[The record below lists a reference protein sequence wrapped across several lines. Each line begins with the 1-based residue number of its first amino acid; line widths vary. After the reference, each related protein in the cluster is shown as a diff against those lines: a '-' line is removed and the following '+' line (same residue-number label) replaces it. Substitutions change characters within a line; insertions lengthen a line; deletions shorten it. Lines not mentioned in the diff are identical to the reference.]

1 MTSYNEFNEF
11 NEFNQFIE
19 FIKNIKDKNDCIVKY
34 FEKNNKFLQLSLTEI
49 DGLYFIKPD
58 TISPNLIHSDKLI
71 NYILH
76 NIDYIIFDLTFDLIY
91 FKKKKIKIDKSHYVL
106 NEMKTKWD
114 DVTVYNYD
122 IGFETTLIY
131 YNEKYYY
138 VNNFNLQKTTK
149 HIDTLIEKSDLNFKE
164 NIFTDVII
172 SSKSISH
179 ILYYKNN
186 TLQDTIFLSNSELL
200 HYSGIDEL
208 IFDLENISLLNEHKK
223 KITTGGF
230 ILKYNSS
237 EYYLNTYIYQ
247 KVKDI
252 IPSYSNINKCYIEL
266 YKNDNLGF
274 VINYMSPYPA
284 DIIKRINST
293 FKTLSREFLNIY
305 HVTRKKANSELYNVL
320 SNNYKTILF
329 DLHKIFIYTRKNEEP
344 KSLSNIMNSDED
356 FYEKKSLNHDITYK
370 YMKKISTDQIVN
382 ILIERIDLI
391 EDINNIQID
400 MNNIKMNTNEF
411 KILFND
417 CIHTKTMSHL
427 LMTKLN

>member
-1 MTSYNEFNEF
+1 MTSYIEFNEF
-11 NEFNQFIE
+11 NEFVEFIE
-19 FIKNIKDKNDCIVKY
+19 FIKNIKDKYDCILKY
-34 FEKNNKFLQLSLTEI
+34 FEKNNKFLQLSMSEL

-58 TISPNLIHSDKLI
+58 IISSNLSHSDKFI

-76 NIDYIIFDLTFDLIY
+76 NIDYIIFDLAFDLIY
-91 FKKKKIKIDKSHYVL
+91 FKKKKIKIDKSHTIL
-106 NEMKTKWD
+106 HEIKTKWNS
-114 DVTVYNYD
+114 VKVYNYD
-122 IGFETTLIY
+122 IGFETTLVY

-149 HIDTLIEKSDLNFKE
+149 HIDILIEKSDINFKQ
-164 NIFTDVII
+164 NIFTDIII

-179 ILYYKNN
+179 ILYYKHNI
-186 TLQDTIFLSNSELL
+186 LHDTIYLLNSELL
-200 HYSGIDEL
+200 HYSCIDEL
-208 IFDLENISLLNEHKK
+208 LFDLENISLLNEHKK

-230 ILKYNSS
+230 ILKYNSK
-237 EYYLNTYIYQ
+237 EFILNTYIYQ

-252 IPSYSNINKCYIEL
+252 IPSYENINKCYIEL

-274 VINYMSPYPA
+274 IINYMSPYPA

-344 KSLSNIMNSDED
+344 KTLCNIMNSDEE

-370 YMKKISTDQIVN
+370 YMKKISTEQISN
-382 ILIERIDLI
+382 ILIERINLI

-417 CIHTKTMSHL
+417 CIHTKTMSYL
-427 LMTKLN
+427 LKIKY